1 MTRFTENGHE
11 PTEKMDFRQIQNGQ
25 RASCHPLLK
34 RGTLNFRFFSVSA
47 TSARIHGRR
56 SEHVRRGRSAGAR
69 GARVAGGESMVH
81 IQGSAKRL
89 RPGLVNCVPAVAYH
103 FCLNLPRAFSQPG
116 KHSFGDPCTRRR
128 DALLAAAEVLQL
140 F

>member
-1 MTRFTENGHE
+1 MTRYTENGHE
-11 PTEKMDFRQIQNGQ
+11 GRQ
-25 RASCHPLLK
+25 K
-34 RGTLNFRFFSVSA
+34 RWISDKSKRDRERLATNCSKEPHSTNFRFFSVSA

-56 SEHVRRGRSAGAR
+56 SEHVRRGRSSGAR

-103 FCLNLPRAFSQPG
+103 FCQTMSEAFTQPG
-116 KHSFGDPCTRRR
+116 AHF
-128 DALLAAAEVLQL
+128 LAETFRHYAI
-140 F
+140 